1 MSTYRTLSD
10 MVIGGGV
17 IPAGTTITM
26 PTGSWVPPG
35 CVDPISSDAIQDFWN
50 VGPQPAPL
58 ARTQF
63 STQPVAAPQIFWQL
77 INPTTSQYQLTGAGA
92 PLGPKIAMGMS
103 LP

>member
-1 MSTYRTLSD
+1 MSVYRTLSD

-26 PTGSWVPPG
+26 PTGSWTPPG
-35 CVDPISSDAIQDFWN
+35 CVDPIDSDEIQDFWN
-50 VGPQPAPL
+50 AGVQLAPL

-63 STQPVAAPQIFWQL
+63 STQPVTAPAIFWKL
-77 INPTTSQYQLTGAGA
+77 TNAASGQYQLTGAGA
-92 PLGPKIAMGMS
+92 ALGPKYAQGLS